1 MLYWGYMAVDTIEEA
16 PKIQVDRVE
25 EGDQIFSWL
34 VDEYERHERGPVW
47 YAASF
52 LAGVGLILYA
62 IVTQNFL
69 FAIIIVMFGVIIGL
83 STLRDPERILFQVTT
98 RGVSVGHLYV
108 PYKELKDFWIVYE
121 PPYVKN
127 LYFEHKN
134 ALTPRI
140 VVPIDDADPVEL
152 RSTLLAYLDENGKSE
167 EPLGD
172 LLGRV
177 LKL

>member
-1 MLYWGYMAVDTIEEA
+1 MWAAAEE
-16 PKIQVDRVE
+16 DFGLE
-25 EGDQIFSWL
+25 LFGWT
-34 VDEYERHERGPVW
+34 VDEYDRHVRGPAW
-47 YAASF
+47 FALAF
-52 LAGVGLILYA
+52 LAAVGLILYA
-62 IVTQNFL
+62 LITQNFL

-83 STLRDPERILFQVTT
+83 SALREPERIPFRATT
-98 RGVSVGHLYV
+98 RGVVVGELFV
-108 PYKELKDFWIVYE
+108 PYKDLKDFWIVYE

-134 ALTPRI
+134 PLTPRI
-140 VVPIDDADPVEL
+140 VIPFEDADPVEV
-152 RSTLLAYLDENGKSE
+152 RATLLAHLDENGRSE

>member
-1 MLYWGYMAVDTIEEA
+1 MAGDSRADNLEA
-16 PKIQVDRVE
+16 IDD
-25 EGDQIFSWL
+25 EGDVVFSWL

-47 YAASF
+47 YAISF
-52 LAGVGLILYA
+52 LVAVGLILYA
-62 IVTQNFL
+62 IVAQNFL
-69 FAIIIVMFGVIIGL
+69 FAIIIVMFGIIIGL
-83 STLRDPERILFQVTT
+83 STLREPERILFRVTT
-98 RGVSVGHLYV
+98 RGVGVGHLFV

-127 LYFEHKN
+127 LYVEHKN
-134 ALTPRI
+134 SVTPRI
-140 VVPIDDADPVEL
+140 VVPIEEADPVEIRRAML
-152 RSTLLAYLDENGKSE
+152 EYLDENGTTE

>member
-1 MLYWGYMAVDTIEEA
+1 MVYCRHMAVETKEVIVEDEEDQGE
-16 PKIQVDRVE
+16 QVF
-25 EGDQIFSWL
+25 GWM
-34 VDEYERHERGPVW
+34 VDEYERHVRGPIW
-47 YAASF
+47 YAVSF
-52 LAGVGLILYA
+52 LAAVGLILYA
-62 IVTQNFL
+62 IVAQNFL

-83 STLRDPERILFQVTT
+83 STLREPERILFQVTT
-98 RGVSVGHLYV
+98 RGVAVGHLFV

-127 LYFEHKN
+127 LYIEHKN

-140 VVPIDDADPVEL
+140 VVPMDDEDPVEV
-152 RSTLLAYLDENGKSE
+152 RRALLEYLDEDGRTE

-172 LLGRV
+172 LMGRV

>member
-1 MLYWGYMAVDTIEEA
+1 MEEA
-16 PKIQVDRVE
+16 YEALDDR
-25 EGDQIFSWL
+25 GDRIFGWL

-52 LAGVGLILYA
+52 LAAVGLVLYA
-62 IVTQNFL
+62 LITQNFL

-83 STLRDPERILFQVTT
+83 SALREPERVMFEVTT
-98 RGVSVGHLYV
+98 RGVGVGELFV

-127 LYFEHKN
+127 LYIEHKS
-134 ALTPRI
+134 AVTPRI
-140 VVPIDDADPVEL
+140 VVPFEDADPVEV
-152 RSTLLAYLDENGKSE
+152 RRALLDYLDENGRAE

-177 LKL
+177 FKL